1 MTAVLTER
9 YGSVLL
15 VTLNRPEVL
24 NAVDDTVVEG
34 MALAWRE
41 AADPAVRAVVLT
53 GAGRGFC
60 AGADLKAGRRPDA
73 ARPAGGLRA
82 TFNADML
89 AMAAL
94 EKPVIAAVNGPA
106 AGFGL
111 SLACAADLRIASHAA
126 RFVPAFADI
135 GLVPDGGGSYYLARL
150 LGYARAFE
158 LLTTGRRLTAA
169 EALDWGLVTEVV
181 EPVALVPRT
190 LDLAARLADRP
201 GLAVPLTKR
210 LLAGAARAHL
220 AEQLEEEARAQEAA
234 LGAPGRAAARA
245 AKIDEMKR

>member
-24 NAVDDTVVEG
+24 NAVDDTVAEG

-41 AADPAVRAVVLT
+41 AADPAIRAVVVT

-60 AGADLKAGRRPDA
+60 AGADLKAERRPDA
-73 ARPAGGLRA
+73 GRGGLRA

-89 AMAAL
+89 ALAAL

-111 SLACAADLRIASHAA
+111 SLACAADLRVASHAA

-135 GLVPDGGGSYYLARL
+135 GLVPDGGGSYHLTRL

-169 EALDWGLVTEVV
+169 EALDWGLVSEVV

-210 LLAGAARAHL
+210 LLTNAARAHL

-234 LGAPGRAAARA
+234 IAAPGRAAARA